1 MKSVKRSPV
10 VTPGF
15 PRNTLDSEGLPVWIR
30 DLASEDPNHSLHV
43 VRDMGP
49 VRALEALRV
58 EPASIQQCVL
68 PDQKP
73 NRYTSLPSAALG
85 GDTGDAATLLAGRIG
100 QWTFVYDDL
109 GYTVDGAAEVLSRGG
124 RTAVTTVYTI
134 NGHASLHYA
143 VDGEEIEEVVIDEL
157 SLEERL
163 PGMSTELVAAFE
175 AAGIADWEDL
185 EPGEVDSLIGMR
197 VACAMAG
204 AVLTLDDIRRMHLVM
219 GQRNA
224 GD

>member
-1 MKSVKRSPV
+1 M

-15 PRNTLDSEGLPVWIR
+15 PRDALDSDGLPVWIR
-30 DLASEDPNHSLHV
+30 DLASDDPNHSLHV

-49 VRALEALRV
+49 VRALEVLRV
-58 EPASIQQCVL
+58 DPASIQLCVL
-68 PDQKP
+68 PDKKP
-73 NRYTSLPSAALG
+73 NRYTSLPGAAFG
-85 GDTGDAATLLAGRIG
+85 GDTGDAATLLAGRLG
-100 QWTFVYDDL
+100 PWTFVYDDL
-109 GYTVDGAAEVLSRGG
+109 GYTFDGTAEALSRGG
-124 RTAVTTVYTI
+124 RQAVTTVCTI

-143 VDGEEIEEVVIDEL
+143 VDGKEIENVVIDEL

-163 PGMSTELVAAFE
+163 PGLPAELAAAFE

-197 VACAMAG
+197 AACALAG
-204 AVLTLDDIRRMHLVM
+204 AVLTLDDLRAMHLVM
-219 GQRNA
+219 AQRNV

>member
-1 MKSVKRSPV
+1 MA
-10 VTPGF
+10 TPGF

-58 EPASIQQCVL
+58 EPASIQRCVL
-68 PDQKP
+68 PGKKP
-73 NRYTSLPSAALG
+73 NRYTSLPSAAFG
-85 GDTGDAATLLAGRIG
+85 SDTGDAATLLAGRVG

-109 GYTVDGAAEVLSRGG
+109 GYTFDGTAEVLSRGG

-143 VDGEEIEEVVIDEL
+143 VDGEEIEEVVVDEL
-157 SLEERL
+157 GLGERL
-163 PGMSTELVAAFE
+163 PGMPADLAAAFE

-185 EPGEVDSLIGMR
+185 EPGEVDSRIGMR

-204 AVLTLDDIRRMHLVM
+204 AVLMLDDLRRIPLVM
-219 GQRNA
+219 AQRNA

>member
-1 MKSVKRSPV
+1 MG
-10 VTPGF
+10 TPGF
-15 PRNTLDSEGLPVWIR
+15 PRHTLDSEGLPVWIR
-30 DLASEDPNHSLHV
+30 DLASDDPNHSLHV

-58 EPASIQQCVL
+58 EPASIRQCVL
-68 PDQKP
+68 PDRKP
-73 NRYTSLPSAALG
+73 NRYTSLPAAG
-85 GDTGDAATLLAGRIG
+85 FGDDTGDAATLLAGRLWP
-100 QWTFVYDDL
+100 WTFVYDDL
-109 GYTVDGAAEVLSRGG
+109 GYTFDGTADVLSRGG
-124 RTAVTTVYTI
+124 RQAVTTLYTI

-143 VDGEEIEEVVIDEL
+143 VDGKEIVEVVFDEL
-157 SLEERL
+157 SLDERL
-163 PGMSTELVAAFE
+163 PGMPAELAAAFE

-204 AVLTLDDIRRMHLVM
+204 AVLTLDDLRDMHLVVA
-219 GQRNA
+219 QRNS

>member
-1 MKSVKRSPV
+1 M

-15 PRNTLDSEGLPVWIR
+15 PPNTLDSEGLPVWIR
-30 DLASEDPNHSLHV
+30 DLASDDPNHSLHF

-58 EPASIQQCVL
+58 DPTSIQRCVL
-68 PDQKP
+68 PDRKP
-73 NRYTSLPSAALG
+73 NRYTSLPGAAFG
-85 GDTGDAATLLAGRIG
+85 GVAGDAATLLAGRLG

-109 GYTVDGAAEVLSRGG
+109 GYTFEGSAEALSCGQRK
-124 RTAVTTVYTI
+124 AVTTVYTI

-163 PGMSTELVAAFE
+163 PGMPADLATAFE

-197 VACAMAG
+197 VACAMAK
-204 AVLTLDDIRRMHLVM
+204 AVLTLDDIRRIPLVM
-219 GQRNA
+219 AQRNA

>member
-1 MKSVKRSPV
+1 M

-15 PRNTLDSEGLPVWIR
+15 PRNTLDAEGLPVWIR
-30 DLASEDPNHSLHV
+30 EIASEDPNHSLHV

-58 EPASIQQCVL
+58 EPASIRRCVL
-68 PDQKP
+68 PDKKP
-73 NRYTSLPSAALG
+73 NQYTSLPSAAFDG
-85 GDTGDAATLLAGRIG
+85 GTGDAATLLAGRIG

-109 GYTVDGAAEVLSRGG
+109 GYTFDGTAEILSRGG
-124 RTAVTTVYTI
+124 RRAVTTVYTI

-143 VDGEEIEEVVIDEL
+143 VDGEEIEEVVLDEL
-157 SLEERL
+157 SLGERL
-163 PGMSTELVAAFE
+163 PGMPAELVAAFE

-185 EPGEVDSLIGMR
+185 EPGEADSLVGMR

-204 AVLTLDDIRRMHLVM
+204 AVLTLDDLRRIPLVM
-219 GQRNA
+219 AQRNA